1 MQCGRYSFCGIYAAA
16 LLKHTVIGWCLH
28 HADYVVADTHQAK
41 TLLGRELADGIALDG
56 VVSEIEFCDHIVL
69 VLLIIYLYYYWRLST
84 P

>member
-1 MQCGRYSFCGIYAAA
+1 MQCGRYSFCGIHAAA

-28 HADYVVADTHQAK
+28 RADYVVADTHQAK
-41 TLLGRELADGIALDG
+41 TLLWRELADGIALDG

-69 VLLIIYLYYYWRLST
+69 VLVVFFNQKTVAR